1 MADQTQTL
9 QKLGLNEKESKVYV
23 ALLNLGQS
31 SAHSIARI
39 SGLKRPTT
47 YVILE
52 DLRARGLVL
61 KMPGSKKQ
69 MFSARSPEELVHEMK
84 KNLADAEYAL
94 PELMNIYSGG
104 NSRVKTVHFEGVEG
118 IKQLMEYRINE
129 MHSKEL
135 VGFYAT
141 DLNAS
146 PDLISYFKDEWAQKM
161 LQLDIPVRMI
171 APEHTSLKDYRE
183 ADSKYNRQ
191 LKTIRYEQYSSEV
204 AIDVVGDIVRIQDYK
219 NLQGVAIENADVAK
233 TVKQIFELV
242 WSKA

>member
-1 MADQTQTL
+1 MADQAQIL
-9 QKLGLNEKESKVYV
+9 QKLGLNEKESRVYL

-31 SAHSIARI
+31 SAHSVARI

-52 DLRARGLVL
+52 DLRTRGLVL

-94 PELMNIYSGG
+94 PELMNVYSGG

-118 IKQLMEYRINE
+118 IKQLLEYRAKE
-129 MHSKEL
+129 MKDEEL

-141 DLNAS
+141 DLNA
-146 PDLISYFKDEWAQKM
+146 DKELVRYFKEDWPKITQK
-161 LQLDIPVRMI
+161 LGKQRYI
-171 APEHTSLKDYRE
+171 APEHPSLKDYRDVDK
-183 ADSKYNRQ
+183 AHNREV
-191 LKTIRYEQYSSEV
+191 KTVSYEDYSSEV
-204 AIDVVGDIVRIQDYK
+204 AIDVVGDVVRIQDYK

-233 TVKQIFELV
+233 TVRQIFEMV
-242 WSKA
+242 WSKI

>member
-1 MADQTQTL
+1 MADQAQIL
-9 QKLGLNEKESKVYV
+9 QKLGLNEKESRVYL

-31 SAHSIARI
+31 SAHSVARI

-52 DLRARGLVL
+52 DLRTRGLVL

-69 MFSARSPEELVHEMK
+69 MFSALSPEELVHEMK

-94 PELMNIYSGG
+94 PELMNVYSGG
-104 NSRVKTVHFEGVEG
+104 NSRVKTAHFEGVEG
-118 IKQLMEYRINE
+118 IKQLLEYRAKE
-129 MHSKEL
+129 MKDEEL

-141 DLNAS
+141 DLNA
-146 PDLISYFKDEWAQKM
+146 DKELVRYFKEDWPEITRKLGKQ
-161 LQLDIPVRMI
+161 RYI
-171 APEHTSLKDYRE
+171 APEHPSLKDYR
-183 ADSKYNRQ
+183 DVDKTHNREV
-191 LKTIRYEQYSSEV
+191 KTVSYEQYSSEV

-233 TVKQIFELV
+233 TVRQIFEMV
-242 WSKA
+242 WSKI

>member
-1 MADQTQTL
+1 MADQAQIL
-9 QKLGLNEKESKVYV
+9 QKLGLNEKESRVYL

-31 SAHSIARI
+31 SAHSVARI

-69 MFSARSPEELVHEMK
+69 MFSARSPEELVHDMK

-94 PELMNIYSGG
+94 PELMNVYSGG

-118 IKQLMEYRINE
+118 IKQLLEYRAKE
-129 MHSKEL
+129 MKDEEL

-141 DLNAS
+141 DLNA
-146 PDLISYFKDEWAQKM
+146 DKELVRYFKEDWPKITQRLGK
-161 LQLDIPVRMI
+161 QRYI
-171 APEHTSLKDYRE
+171 APEHPSLKDYRDVDK
-183 ADSKYNRQ
+183 AHNREV
-191 LKTIRYEQYSSEV
+191 KTVSYEQYSSEV
-204 AIDVVGDIVRIQDYK
+204 AIDVVGDVVRIQDYK

-233 TVKQIFELV
+233 TVRQIFEMV
-242 WSKA
+242 WKKL